1 MFINYLKLI
10 QERMIRV
17 SKAKNELRL
26 IEMRAVENEDG
37 KMIIEGYAIIYDQ
50 PATHQYGTRK
60 FTEIIKRGALDYTDM
75 KDVPL
80 RYNHNDTWCIMA
92 RTRNNS
98 LQLIKDEKGLK
109 IIAELIDTQ
118 SNRDIYKS
126 IQEGLIDKM
135 SFAFTVAD
143 QGDSWSHGE
152 LETIREVTNI
162 KKLYDV
168 SVVDTPFYDTTS
180 VFARSFELLENN
192 LKQLESFDLR
202 KRKLEILYS
211 NKNSN

>member
-1 MFINYLKLI
+1 M
-10 QERMIRV
+10 
-17 SKAKNELRL
+17 KNKIGEQRL
-26 IEMRAVENEDG
+26 IEMRAVGNEEG
-37 KMIIEGYAIIYDQ
+37 KMIIEGYAITYDQ
-50 PATHQYGTRK
+50 PATHEYNNYK
-60 FTEIIKRGALDYTDM
+60 FTEIIKRGALDFTDM
-75 KDVPL
+75 SDVPL

-109 IIAELIDTQ
+109 ISAELIDTQ

-143 QGDSWSHGE
+143 KGDNWTYGE
-152 LETIREVTNI
+152 NETLREVTNI

-180 VFARSFELLENN
+180 VYARSFELLEKN
-192 LKQLESFDLR
+192 LKQLESLDLR
-202 KRKLEILYS
+202 KRKAKILYRER
-211 NKNSN
+211 KEV

>member
-1 MFINYLKLI
+1 M
-10 QERMIRV
+10 
-17 SKAKNELRL
+17 SKTKNEQRL
-26 IEMRAVENEDG
+26 VEMRAVDNEEG
-37 KMIIEGYAIIYDQ
+37 KMIIEGYAITYDQ

-60 FTEIIKRGALDYTDM
+60 FTEIIKRGSLDYTDM

-143 QGDSWSHGE
+143 QGDSWSYGD

-192 LKQLESFDLR
+192 LKQLESLDLR
-202 KRKLEILYS
+202 KRKLEILFKN
-211 NKNSN
+211 NK

>member
-1 MFINYLKLI
+1 M
-10 QERMIRV
+10 
-17 SKAKNELRL
+17 SKVKNEQRF
-26 IEMRAVENEDG
+26 IEMRAVDNDDG
-37 KMIIEGYAIIYDQ
+37 KMIIEGYAIIYEQ
-50 PATHQYGTRK
+50 PATHVYGSRK

-75 KDVPL
+75 ADVVL
-80 RYNHNDTWCIMA
+80 RYNHNDTCFIMA

-135 SFAFTVAD
+135 SFSFTVSSG
-143 QGDSWSHGE
+143 GDNWTYGDE
-152 LETIREVTNI
+152 ETLRTVTNI

-168 SVVDTPFYDTTS
+168 SVVDIPFYDTTS
-180 VFARSFELLENN
+180 IFARSFELLEKN
-192 LKQLESFDLR
+192 LEKLDDFELR
-202 KRKLEILYS
+202 KKKLKLKFKY
-211 NKNSN
+211 KNN

>member
-1 MFINYLKLI
+1 MKEKPKHID
-10 QERMIRV
+10 ER
-17 SKAKNELRL
+17 RL
-26 IEMRAVENEDG
+26 IEMRAVDNDDG
-37 KMIIEGYAIIYDQ
+37 KMIIEGYAITYDQ
-50 PATHQYGTRK
+50 PATHEYNGYK
-60 FTEIIKRGALDYTDM
+60 FTEVIKRGALDFTDM
-75 KDVPL
+75 SDVPL

-109 IIAELIDTQ
+109 IHAELIDTQ

-135 SFAFTVAD
+135 SFAFNVNEK
-143 QGDSWSHGE
+143 GDNWTYGE
-152 LETIREVTNI
+152 NETLREVTSI

-180 VFARSFELLENN
+180 VYARSIEILENN
-192 LKQLESFDLR
+192 LKQLESLDLR
-202 KRKLEILYS
+202 KRKAELYY
-211 NKNSN
+211 KLK

>member
-1 MFINYLKLI
+1 M
-10 QERMIRV
+10 
-17 SKAKNELRL
+17 SKFQNEQRL
-26 IEMRAVENEDG
+26 IEMRAVDNEEG
-37 KMIIEGYAIIYDQ
+37 KMIIEGYAITYDQ
-50 PATHQYGTRK
+50 PATHEYGSRK

-75 KDVPL
+75 SDVPL

-98 LQLIKDEKGLK
+98 LQLIKDERGLK
-109 IIAELIDTQ
+109 IVAELIDTQ

-135 SFAFTVAD
+135 SFAFTVSD
-143 QGDSWSHGE
+143 RGDNWTYGDD
-152 LETIREVTNI
+152 ETLREVTAI

-192 LKQLESFDLR
+192 LKQLDSLDLR
-202 KRKLEILYS
+202 KKKLLMKEKY
-211 NKNSN
+211 KNI

>member
-1 MFINYLKLI
+1 M
-10 QERMIRV
+10 
-17 SKAKNELRL
+17 SKKIGEQRFV
-26 IEMRAVENEDG
+26 EMRAVDNEED
-37 KMIIEGYAIIYDQ
+37 KMIIEGYAITYDQ
-50 PATHQYGTRK
+50 PATHEYGNYK

-75 KDVPL
+75 SDVPL

-98 LQLIKDEKGLK
+98 LQLIKDDKGLK
-109 IIAELIDTQ
+109 IRAELIDTQ

-135 SFAFTVAD
+135 SFAFTVSD
-143 QGDSWSHGE
+143 KGDNWTYGE
-152 LETIREVTNI
+152 NETLREVTNI

-180 VFARSFELLENN
+180 VYARSFELLENN
-192 LKQLESFDLR
+192 LKQLESLDLR
-202 KRKLEILYS
+202 KRKAQLLY
-211 NKNSN
+211 K

>member
-1 MFINYLKLI
+1 MKK
-10 QERMIRV
+10 V
-17 SKAKNELRL
+17 KNEQRF
-26 IEMRAVENEDG
+26 IEMRAVDNEEG
-37 KMIIEGYAIIYDQ
+37 KMIIEGYAITYDQ
-50 PATHQYGTRK
+50 PATHVYGNRK
-60 FTEIIKRGALDYTDM
+60 FTEIIRKGALDFTDM

-109 IIAELIDTQ
+109 IVATLIDTQ

-135 SFAFTVAD
+135 SFAFTV
-143 QGDSWSHGE
+143 GDKGDTWTYGE
-152 LETIREVTNI
+152 EETLREVTNI
-162 KKLYDV
+162 NKLYDV

-180 VFARSFELLENN
+180 VFARSFELLDSN

-202 KRKLEILYS
+202 KRKLQMSLKY
-211 NKNSN
+211 KNN

>member
-1 MFINYLKLI
+1 M
-10 QERMIRV
+10 
-17 SKAKNELRL
+17 SKSFNGEQRFV
-26 IEMRAVENEDG
+26 EMRAVDNEEG
-37 KMIIEGYAIIYDQ
+37 KMIIEGYAITYEQ
-50 PATHQYGTRK
+50 PATHVYGTRK

-75 KDVPL
+75 ADVPL

-135 SFAFTVAD
+135 SFAFTVSSG
-143 QGDSWSHGE
+143 GDNLTYGDE
-152 LETIREVTNI
+152 ETLRTVTNI

-180 VFARSFELLENN
+180 VFARSFELLEGN
-192 LKQLESFDLR
+192 LKQLESLDLR
-202 KRKLEILYS
+202 KRKLQMQYKY
-211 NKNSN
+211 KNN

>member
-1 MFINYLKLI
+1 M
-10 QERMIRV
+10 
-17 SKAKNELRL
+17 SKENFEQRL
-26 IEMRAVENEDG
+26 VEFRAVDNEDG
-37 KMIIEGYAIIYDQ
+37 KMIIEGYAITFDM
-50 PATHQYGTRK
+50 PATHKRGAYS
-60 FTEIIKRGALDYTDM
+60 FTETIKRGSLDGADM

-80 RYNHNDTWCIMA
+80 RYNHNDSWCIMA

-98 LQLIKDEKGLK
+98 LQLIVDDIGLK
-109 IIAELIDTQ
+109 IRAELIDTQ

-143 QGDSWSHGE
+143 RGDNWEYGE
-152 LETIREVTNI
+152 KETIRTVTNI
-162 KKLYDV
+162 NKLYDV

-192 LKQLESFDLR
+192 LKQLDSFDLE
-202 KRKLEILYS
+202 KRKLQMKYQYKL
-211 NKNSN
+211 